1 MGISDTLR
9 SMGRVLRLATRPD
22 GEEFSLS
29 LRICALG
36 LILVGVFGFIIQLVA
51 ALLLGS
57 GA

>member
-9 SMGRVLRLATRPD
+9 SMGRVLRLAARPN

-36 LILVGVFGFIIQLVA
+36 LILVGVFGFIIQLLA

>member
-9 SMGRVLRLATRPD
+9 SMARVLKLATRPD
-22 GEEFSLS
+22 GEEFSLL

-36 LILVGVFGFIIQLVA
+36 LIIVGVFGFIIQLVA